1 MEINE
6 KIPPPIY
13 FNVKYDQEHFWQG
26 DHFFGCSLTAAIEE
40 FSKFDYLLAEFRL
53 NNAIFV
59 NLIKFPELTPKNA
72 SIAYEEGYKSI
83 KNRKE
88 LFKYNH
94 DVEILHELNNDE
106 KIVFINNLFK
116 KYKNSYLINIGK
128 FGEIIKLIHDKK
140 CKKVLF
146 AGKIE
151 KPKIS
156 NLKLDFKG
164 FYYLPRII
172 KASKLGDAAILK
184 EIIKILAQNNIKTE
198 NSLKFNP
205 ELSLKK
211 GNYSKFK
218 PNKQDQ
224 LDIKKAIKTL
234 NSLRE
239 YNFSQGVVVRNNK
252 VVSIE
257 GKGGTKKMLEK
268 NRSKKFRNHG
278 VLVKFPKKKQD
289 LRVDLPTI
297 GLKTLK
303 QSKTAGLKGIV
314 IKSKQ
319 QVFLDENKCIKF
331 ANKNK
336 MFISVK

>member
-1 MEINE
+1 MIGLFFGETDFPNKILKNIKKKKIKYLIIDLSKSKKFIKNE
-6 KIPPPIY
+6 KSYSVSIG
-13 FNVKYDQEHFWQG
+13 Q
-26 DHFFGCSLTAAIEE
+26 FG
-40 FSKFDYLLAEFRL
+40 
-53 NNAIFV
+53 
-59 NLIKFPELTPKNA
+59 
-72 SIAYEEGYKSI
+72 
-83 KNRKE
+83 
-88 LFKYNH
+88 
-94 DVEILHELNNDE
+94 
-106 KIVFINNLFK
+106 KI
-116 KYKNSYLINIGK
+116 INILK
-128 FGEIIKLIHDKK
+128 ENN

-146 AGKIE
+146 AGKVN
-151 KPKIS
+151 KPNFSK
-156 NLKLDFKG
+156 LKLDFKG
-164 FYYLPRII
+164 IYYIPRII

-184 EIIKILAQNNIKTE
+184 EIIKILAQNKIKTE

-268 NRSKKFRNHG
+268 SRSKKFRNHG

-297 GLKTLK
+297 GLNTFK
-303 QSKTAGLKGIV
+303 QCKVSGLKGIV
-314 IKSKQ
+314 VKNRQHI
-319 QVFLDENKCIKF
+319 FLDKNKCIKF